1 MSITAALVKAI
12 RAALIA
18 DATVNGYLA
27 GRVYLDWSSGDVY
40 PLARISI
47 PVEGEFEDDC
57 AAGAE
62 FDLRVNIYTKGGPVE
77 RSSIAEAVR
86 SVLRYAT
93 LTLDS
98 AELRSLQ
105 WVQTIN
111 TSEPDDPTMH
121 GAAIRFR
128 AIATAA

>member
-1 MSITAALVKAI
+1 MSITSALVKAV

-18 DATVNGYLA
+18 DATANGYLA
-27 GRVYLDWSSGDVY
+27 GRVYLDWSSGDAY

-47 PVEGEFEDDC
+47 PVEEEFEDDC

-111 TSEPDDPTMH
+111 TSEPDDPTTH
-121 GAAIRFR
+121 GAVVRFR

>member
-1 MSITAALVKAI
+1 MSISAALMKAV

-18 DATVNGYLA
+18 DATANGYLA
-27 GRVYLDWSSGDVY
+27 GRVYSDWSTGSTY

-47 PVEGEFEDDC
+47 PVEAEFEDDC

-62 FDLRVNIYTKGGPVE
+62 FDLRVNVYTKGGPVE
-77 RSSIAEAVR
+77 RSAIADAVK
-86 SVLRYAT
+86 SVLRYAA
-93 LTLDS
+93 LTLDD

-105 WVQTIN
+105 WLQTLN
-111 TSEPDDPTMH
+111 VSEPDDPTMH
-121 GAAIRFR
+121 GAVIRFR